1 MEPNTNSNGML
12 NGLPLT
18 PKEGNKIGP
27 IIGALVIIILV
38 VVAAIYFFGRNLN
51 SDTTPVQ
58 EQTVETTDTENGAAA
73 IEAELDA
80 ELENI
85 DYSF

>member
-27 IIGALVIIILV
+27 IIGALVIILLV
-38 VVAAIYFFGRNLN
+38 IIAAIYFFGRNLN
-51 SDTTPVQ
+51 SDTAPV
-58 EQTVETTDTENGAAA
+58 EEPAVETVATDNGAAA
-73 IEAELDA
+73 IEAELNA